1 VSTNDRFV
9 SWLRG
14 AQPASGSLALNAAGH
29 SVSVPVQQ
37 YGPGDVIGLSPSLIK
52 TRAPLPDSIGFAPNL
67 FPYIEF
73 TQPDVP
79 WWVTPANPD
88 AASQLLPW
96 LALIVVDASAGNPL
110 GSAADAKLPVLN
122 AQLSD
127 LPPSAELAQWA
138 HVQIASA
145 GNADDTAFR
154 AGTARI
160 LCPRAL
166 APSTRYIACLVPVF
180 EAGRLAGLGQ
190 TPPAALGAQTAWSNT
205 TTAAVPLPVY
215 DHWFFATGPS
225 GDFETLA
232 RKLKGRDIAGTS
244 SPLALN
250 VSSVSGEVAGQLAL
264 FEGALR
270 PVGAE
275 AAWTGAAVHAAR
287 EQLGAWMTREASGSA
302 AAPVIGPPIYGSIES
317 GKTQVA
323 TGWSA
328 DLNLDPRRRAAAGL
342 GAEIVRDQQDALVD
356 EAWRQ
361 VGDLQKARREH
372 AGSLL
377 ADMATLRLHA
387 RLVAPLTGANALLTL
402 APAARRVK
410 DATAGTVAARLS
422 ASTLQSAALAG
433 SFRRVVAAKMPVAAR
448 LAGQGVARTLPLAN
462 AKTVVPGAQPPTPSK
477 LITDAQLQTAVL
489 GHVLDINKIG
499 GLNTRVSTLDTNLS
513 TGGGAA
519 SGGVHLATGGLT
531 VRGGGEVVTTGGA
544 TTGGATT
551 GGGSTTTK
559 TLGITVNLTASQI
572 AILSTA
578 AAQLDARQPA
588 VIQVAAPQA
597 FSWIAPAP
605 PAVTASVR
613 FQMRL
618 NLSNTARLRSG
629 WSIVATPRFQQA
641 LSAWLDPAFLM
652 AGVNLPPDTAGLL
665 EVNAPFV
672 EALMVGANHELAR
685 ELAWRGVPLDRAST
699 LLTHFFTSTASQ
711 APKDL
716 PAIAT
721 WKDAEALG
729 SHVAFGEKAVFVLRS
744 RLVGHLTE
752 ALIYLSQAVPD
763 GPYRMPGPNQLAPVF
778 RGTAGVD
785 TAYLG
790 FEIAPEILGGSGQGA
805 DLGWYLVIQ
814 EIEGTPRFGF
824 DEGTPDKLNT
834 WNDAAWGLVGLT
846 APGGYVSLAAQKLAP
861 ATPANLVWG
870 AGSAHMASITLQR
883 PVRVS
888 IHASLLLP
896 PKT

>member
-37 YGPGDVIGLSPSLIK
+37 YGPGDVIGLSTSLIK
-52 TRAPLPDSIGFAPNL
+52 TRSPLPDSIGFAPNL

-73 TQPDVP
+73 TQSDVP
-79 WWVTPANPD
+79 WWVTPAHPD
-88 AASQLLPW
+88 GASQLLPW

-122 AQLSD
+122 AQPAD

-138 HVQIASA
+138 HVQIAAA
-145 GNADDTAFR
+145 GTADDTAFR

-190 TPPAALGAQTAWSNT
+190 TPPDARSTQTAWSNT

-244 SPLALN
+244 APLALN
-250 VSSVSGEVAGQLAL
+250 VSSVSGDVAAQLAP

-270 PVGAE
+270 PIGAE
-275 AAWTGAAVHAAR
+275 AAWTGAAVAAAQK
-287 EQLGAWMTREASGSA
+287 QLGDWMTREASGSA

-342 GAEIVRDQQDALVD
+342 GAEMVRDQQDALVD

-402 APAARRVK
+402 APAARRMK

-448 LAGQGVARTLPLAN
+448 LAGHGVARTLPLVN
-462 AKTVVPGAQPPTPSK
+462 ARTVVPGAQPPTPAR
-477 LITDAQLQTAVL
+477 LVTDAQLQTAVL
-489 GHVLDINKIG
+489 GHVLDINMIDINKVG

-513 TGGGAA
+513 SGG
-519 SGGVHLATGGLT
+519 GGVHLSTGGLT
-531 VRGGGEVVTTGGA
+531 NRGGSEVVTTGG
-544 TTGGATT
+544 
-551 GGGSTTTK
+551 GSKPTK
-559 TLGITVNLTASQI
+559 ALGITVNLTASQI

-588 VIQVAAPQA
+588 VVQVAAPQA

-618 NLSNTARLRSG
+618 NLGNAARLRSG
-629 WSIVATPRFQQA
+629 SSIVATPRFEEA
-641 LSAWLDPAFLM
+641 LSAWLDPTFLM

-665 EVNAPFV
+665 EVNAPFI

-716 PAIAT
+716 PAISG

-744 RLVGHLTE
+744 RLVGHLSE

-790 FEIAPEILGGSGQGA
+790 FEIAPEVLGGSGRGT

-814 EIEGTPRFGF
+814 EIEGAPRFGF

-846 APGGYVSLAAQKLAP
+846 APGGYVSLAAKKLNP

-870 AGSAHMASITLQR
+870 GGSAHMASITLQR

>member
-1 VSTNDRFV
+1 MSTNDRFV

-37 YGPGDVIGLSPSLIK
+37 YGPGDVIGISPSLIK
-52 TRAPLPDSIGFAPNL
+52 TRSPLPDSIGFAPNL

-88 AASQLLPW
+88 GARQLLPW

-122 AQLSD
+122 AQPSD

-145 GNADDTAFR
+145 GNADDTTFR

-166 APSTRYIACLVPVF
+166 VPSTRYIACLVPVF

-190 TPPAALGAQTAWSNT
+190 TPPDARSTQTAWSNT

-244 SPLALN
+244 APLALN
-250 VSSVSGEVAGQLAL
+250 VSSVSGAVAAQLAP

-270 PVGAE
+270 PIGAE
-275 AAWTGAAVHAAR
+275 AAWTGAAVTAAQK
-287 EQLGAWMTREASGSA
+287 QLGSWMRREAAGSG

-402 APAARRVK
+402 APAARRMK

-422 ASTLQSAALAG
+422 ASTLQSAALTG
-433 SFRRVVAAKMPVAAR
+433 SFRRVMAAKMPVAAR
-448 LAGQGVARTLPLAN
+448 RAGQGVARTLPLAN
-462 AKTVVPGAQPPTPSK
+462 AKALVPGAQPPNPAK
-477 LITDAQLQTAVL
+477 LVTDAQLQTAVL
-489 GHVLDINKIG
+489 GHVLDINKVG
-499 GLNTRVSTLDTNLS
+499 ALTTRVSTLDANLSSGGGGVHLS
-513 TGGGAA
+513 TGGLTNKGA
-519 SGGVHLATGGLT
+519 
-531 VRGGGEVVTTGGA
+531 GEVLTTGGA
-544 TTGGATT
+544 TAGGATT
-551 GGGSTTTK
+551 VGGSATAK
-559 TLGITVNLTASQI
+559 ALGITVNLTASQI

-588 VIQVAAPQA
+588 VVRVAAPQA

-618 NLSNTARLRSG
+618 KLGNAARLRSG
-629 WSIVATPRFQQA
+629 SSIVATPRFQEA

-665 EVNAPFV
+665 EVNAPFI

-685 ELAWRGVPLDRAST
+685 ELAWRGVPLDRACT

-716 PAIAT
+716 PAISG

-744 RLVGHLTE
+744 RLVGHLSE

-790 FEIAPEILGGSGQGA
+790 FEIAPEVLGGSGRGT

-814 EIEGTPRFGF
+814 EIEGAPRFGF

-846 APGGYVSLAAQKLAP
+846 APGGYVSLAAKNLNP

-883 PVRVS
+883 PVRMS